1 MPAIVVV
8 GAQWGD
14 EGKGKITDYLAAK
27 AHAVVRYQGG
37 SNAGHTVVVGD
48 DRYKLHLVPSGV
60 LYASIECLLG
70 NGVVIDLPEL
80 VKELRELEKR
90 GVNTSRLLLSESA
103 HLILPYHKLIDGLEE
118 EARGSASIGTTRRG
132 IGPAY
137 RDKVNRAGIRL
148 CDLRHASVFR
158 DRLDANRK
166 EKAGMLA
173 GHGLDWEQMAAQQ
186 LEAFA
191 HVEKQVRDVGE
202 RIESLLDRGANVL
215 FEGAQG
221 TFLDID
227 HGTYPYV
234 TSSTPTAGGACIGT
248 GIGPCRMDAVLGVTK
263 AYCTRV
269 GMGPFTT
276 EAMDDEGDRLVDRGA
291 EFGTTTGRRRRPG
304 WLDTVMLRYAVR
316 VNSLSGLAVT
326 KLDVLDHFE
335 RVRLC
340 TAYEAGGQM
349 HKSFPAD
356 PELLKC
362 VKPVYED
369 VEGWNCDTSGARA
382 FSDLPQKAKD
392 FLKRLTELAGVPVL
406 LVSVGASRDATL
418 ELGDPWELRRG
429 R

>member
-1 MPAIVVV
+1 MPAIVLV

-37 SNAGHTVVVGD
+37 SNAGHTVVVAED
-48 DRYKLHLVPSGV
+48 KYKLHLVPSGI

-80 VKELRELEKR
+80 VRELKELEKR
-90 GVNTSRLLLSESA
+90 GVSTSKLLLSESA

-118 EARGSASIGTTRRG
+118 DARGAGSIGTTRRG

-148 CDLRHASVFR
+148 CDLAHPGLFR
-158 DRLDANRK
+158 DKLDANRR
-166 EKAGMLA
+166 EKAAVLA
-173 GHGLDWEQMAAQQ
+173 GHSLDWEQMAAQQ
-186 LEAFA
+186 LEAYA
-191 HVEKQVRDVGE
+191 YVEKQVRDVGE
-202 RIESLLDRGANVL
+202 RLESLLSRGANIL

-269 GMGPFTT
+269 GMGPFPT
-276 EAMDDEGDRLVDRGA
+276 EAIDDDGDRLVEQGA

-304 WLDTVMLRYAVR
+304 WMDTVMLRYAAR

-326 KLDVLDHFE
+326 KLDVLDKFE
-335 RVRLC
+335 RIRIC
-340 TAYEAGGQM
+340 AAYEIDGVT
-349 HKSFPAD
+349 HRSFPVD
-356 PELLKC
+356 PELLKR
-362 VKPVYED
+362 VKPVYE
-369 VEGWNCDTSGARA
+369 ELAGWRADTTGAQSFSELPQEARA
-382 FSDLPQKAKD
+382 F
-392 FLKRLTELAGVPVL
+392 LKRVTELVGVPVL
-406 LVSVGASRDATL
+406 LVSVGASRTATL
-418 ELGDPWELRRG
+418 ELGDPWELRRK
-429 R
+429 